1 MLNVQEYQEYI
12 SLNETKKNKE
22 KELEDIKK
30 KIADKERVLVEN
42 LVNNN
47 MNKLTIGNRTVYIN
61 QTTWAKISDKEE
73 AIRILEQ
80 EGYGDYIKP
89 TYNSQQ
95 VSRLLRDFEENEQP
109 IPSSFKG
116 IIDPVIKTSLNVI
129 KA

>member
-12 SLNETKKNKE
+12 SLNETKKIKE
-22 KELEDIKK
+22 KELEEIKK
-30 KIADKERVLVEN
+30 QIADKERLLVEN

-73 AIRILEQ
+73 AIKILEQ

-109 IPSSFKG
+109 IPASFKG
-116 IIDPVIKTSLNVI
+116 VIDPVIKTSLNVI

>member
-12 SLNETKKNKE
+12 SLNETKKIKE
-22 KELEDIKK
+22 KELEEIKK
-30 KIADKERVLVEN
+30 QIADKERLLVEN

-73 AIRILEQ
+73 AIKILEQ

>member
-12 SLNETKKNKE
+12 SLNETKKIKE
-22 KELEDIKK
+22 QEIEEIKK
-30 KIADKERVLVEN
+30 QIADKERLLVEN

-47 MNKLTIGNRTVYIN
+47 MSKLTIGNRTVYIN
-61 QTTWAKISDKEE
+61 QTTWAEISDKEE
-73 AIRILEQ
+73 AIKILEQ

-95 VSRLLRDFEENEQP
+95 VSRLLRDFEKNEQP

>member
-1 MLNVQEYQEYI
+1 
-12 SLNETKKNKE
+12 
-22 KELEDIKK
+22 
-30 KIADKERVLVEN
+30 
-42 LVNNN
+42 

>member
-12 SLNETKKNKE
+12 SLNETKKIKE
-22 KELEDIKK
+22 KELEEVKK
-30 KIADKERVLVEN
+30 QIADKERLLVEN

-73 AIRILEQ
+73 AIKILEQ

>member
-1 MLNVQEYQEYI
+1 MLNIQEYQEYI
-12 SLNETKKNKE
+12 SLNETKKIKE
-22 KELEDIKK
+22 KELEEIKK
-30 KIADKERVLVEN
+30 QIADKERLLVEN

-47 MNKLTIGNRTVYIN
+47 MSKLTIGNRTVYIN

-73 AIRILEQ
+73 AIKILEQ

>member
-1 MLNVQEYQEYI
+1 MLNIQEYQEYI
-12 SLNETKKNKE
+12 SLNETKKIKE
-22 KELEDIKK
+22 KELEEIKK
-30 KIADKERVLVEN
+30 QIADKERLLVEN

-73 AIRILEQ
+73 AIKILEQ

>member
-12 SLNETKKNKE
+12 SLNETKKIKE
-22 KELEDIKK
+22 KELEEIKK
-30 KIADKERVLVEN
+30 QIADKERLLVEN

-73 AIRILEQ
+73 AIKILEQ

-116 IIDPVIKTSLNVI
+116 IIDPVIKTSLNAI